1 MRPTPPGFIRVRG
14 SALFNY
20 AALALIAGALLHV
33 VGLLMGPEAVK
44 FLGAPPNVVQ
54 SIADGTFY
62 GPAITLAIAGLLG
75 VLAFLSLKA
84 KTSSHKFLR
93 AILWL
98 FAFIF
103 TLRGLLIFLFVPAI
117 MAGRNG
123 DDATLF
129 WFHVG
134 ASLFVLTIG
143 IALGWALFKTRKT
156 AK

>member
-1 MRPTPPGFIRVRG
+1 M
-14 SALFNY
+14 
-20 AALALIAGALLHV
+20 AGAGLHV

-44 FLGAPPNVVQ
+44 FLGAPPDVVQ
-54 SIADGTFY
+54 SIADKTFY
-62 GPAITLAIAGLLG
+62 GPAITLAIAGLLAG
-75 VLAFLSLKA
+75 LALLSWKA
-84 KTSSHKFLR
+84 KSASNKIIR

-123 DDATLF
+123 GDAKLF

-134 ASLFVLTIG
+134 ASFFVLTIG
-143 IALGWALFKTRKT
+143 LALGGALWKTRKT
-156 AK
+156 TP